1 MGVRRRAECRSALLD
16 RAATRL
22 RKRGMS
28 ALRTAPANP
37 IVLIP
42 SRLGATRLPGKPLLI
57 IAGLPMIVQ
66 VWRRAIEAEIGPVVV
81 ATSDPEIAAAVEAAG
96 GRAQMTRADHESGSD
111 PIFE

>member
-1 MGVRRRAECRSALLD
+1 MGIRAQAECRSALLD

-42 SRLGATRLPGKPLLI
+42 SRLGATRLPGKPLLTI
-57 IAGLPMIVQ
+57 DPNGRYDSIVNVQGDLPVL
-66 VWRRAIEAEIGPVVV
+66 
-81 ATSDPEIAAAVEAAG
+81 DPETIRAPLRLLADPSVDIATPVALAA
-96 GRAQMTRADHESGSD
+96 
-111 PIFE
+111 